1 MAVQKVIKGMSR
13 RAILMYAKLVTHSKW
28 EVSHNEKGKLSKM
41 ANMMKA

>member
-28 EVSHNEKGKLSKM
+28 EVSHNEYKVM
-41 ANMMKA
+41 HTD